1 MNVNYFNQLLL
12 SIVTSYRVLVSV
24 SKLVSVVSV
33 QTLTILCI
41 IVGGIFSS

>member
-12 SIVTSYRVLVSV
+12 SIVTSYRT
-24 SKLVSVVSV
+24 V

-41 IVGGIFSS
+41 IVGGIFSSW